1 MILHGFV
8 TASTSVNF
16 SASLSNNTTAKSQSS
31 QARDPLSQEMSSK
44 LQNNQL
50 PQDSGALR
58 EKFKDDVEQ
67 SQQAEQ
73 QFQEELLKDET
84 FEKLN
89 QELQED
95 GYELTDAV
103 FHAESNDTGNFTLDY
118 QNSQG
123 EWANVQG
130 SMNDGQLDELKKQT
144 QASQEAM
151 NENLRSSEAFQE
163 FNQQLLDEGFV
174 ETGTEFDSENLIPSE
189 DSTGE
194 GSESANP
201 NQGSSNPTGNSEQ
214 GDASGNPGEGSNNPN
229 AGSEN
234 PDAGSDNPD
243 AGSENSQGAASN
255 GENSTQSNALEENQ
269 RKDDPKAQM
278 QVQYENPETNV
289 TATITGSFD
298 DEDELEQVVLERSDS
313 LLDLLWWIVP
323 LLGVAGFIAY
333 LLYTKYRRELKSE
346 LEKDVPFDYRGEAR
360 RLMALAQDD
369 YNKKEYKDA
378 FANGGR
384 AVRMLVIYQLGLN
397 QEATNKE
404 LLNHLDH
411 KMPNFMKISGA
422 LGTCSLVEFAKAEPT
437 GDNFENVV
445 SVFESLYGKNP
456 IKKRIS

>member
-1 MILHGFV
+1 
-8 TASTSVNF
+8 
-16 SASLSNNTTAKSQSS
+16 
-31 QARDPLSQEMSSK
+31 MSSK

-346 LEKDVPFDYRGEAR
+346 LERDVPFDYRGEAR

-369 YNKKEYKDA
+369 YNKKRVQ
-378 FANGGR
+378 GC
-384 AVRMLVIYQLGLN
+384 I
-397 QEATNKE
+397 
-404 LLNHLDH
+404 
-411 KMPNFMKISGA
+411 
-422 LGTCSLVEFAKAEPT
+422 C
-437 GDNFENVV
+437 
-445 SVFESLYGKNP
+445 
-456 IKKRIS
+456 

>member
-1 MILHGFV
+1 
-8 TASTSVNF
+8 
-16 SASLSNNTTAKSQSS
+16 
-31 QARDPLSQEMSSK
+31 MSSK

-163 FNQQLLDEGFV
+163 FNQQLLMFV

-189 DSTGE
+189 LSTGE
-194 GSESANP
+194 GSES
-201 NQGSSNPTGNSEQ
+201 
-214 GDASGNPGEGSNNPN
+214 DC
-229 AGSEN
+229 
-234 PDAGSDNPD
+234 
-243 AGSENSQGAASN
+243 
-255 GENSTQSNALEENQ
+255 
-269 RKDDPKAQM
+269 
-278 QVQYENPETNV
+278 
-289 TATITGSFD
+289 F
-298 DEDELEQVVLERSDS
+298 VV
-313 LLDLLWWIVP
+313 
-323 LLGVAGFIAY
+323 
-333 LLYTKYRRELKSE
+333 
-346 LEKDVPFDYRGEAR
+346 
-360 RLMALAQDD
+360 
-369 YNKKEYKDA
+369 
-378 FANGGR
+378 
-384 AVRMLVIYQLGLN
+384 
-397 QEATNKE
+397 
-404 LLNHLDH
+404 NHLQ
-411 KMPNFMKISGA
+411 
-422 LGTCSLVEFAKAEPT
+422 
-437 GDNFENVV
+437 
-445 SVFESLYGKNP
+445 LYG
-456 IKKRIS
+456 R

>member
-1 MILHGFV
+1 M
-8 TASTSVNF
+8 
-16 SASLSNNTTAKSQSS
+16 
-31 QARDPLSQEMSSK
+31 
-44 LQNNQL
+44 
-50 PQDSGALR
+50 QD
-58 EKFKDDVEQ
+58 
-67 SQQAEQ
+67 
-73 QFQEELLKDET
+73 LK
-84 FEKLN
+84 
-89 QELQED
+89 
-95 GYELTDAV
+95 
-103 FHAESNDTGNFTLDY
+103 
-118 QNSQG
+118 
-123 EWANVQG
+123 
-130 SMNDGQLDELKKQT
+130 
-144 QASQEAM
+144 
-151 NENLRSSEAFQE
+151 
-163 FNQQLLDEGFV
+163 
-174 ETGTEFDSENLIPSE
+174 I
-189 DSTGE
+189 
-194 GSESANP
+194 
-201 NQGSSNPTGNSEQ
+201 
-214 GDASGNPGEGSNNPN
+214 
-229 AGSEN
+229 
-234 PDAGSDNPD
+234 PDAGSDTSD

-346 LEKDVPFDYRGEAR
+346 LEREVPFDYRGEAR